1 MELLDSLLLFIYLRK
16 NLVQRLNK
24 IWEKSLSHYFQLV
37 KIIED
42 FKVIF
47 WNRGMI
53 LKIENLQKSLI
64 LVIIKF
70 MMTYHYQFVQQK
82 LTQKIIL
89 SIKIC
94 LTINIWVFLKEVKT
108 LSSRWEMSMKIW
120 FSKTKMIRIN

>member
-1 MELLDSLLLFIYLRK
+1 MELLDSLLLFIYLKK

-37 KIIED
+37 KIIVD

-53 LKIENLQKSLI
+53 LRIKNLQKSLI
-64 LVIIKF
+64 LAIIKF

-89 SIKIC
+89 SIEIC
-94 LTINIWVFLKEVKT
+94 LTINIWVFLKEVRT

-120 FSKTKMIRIN
+120 FSKMKMICIN